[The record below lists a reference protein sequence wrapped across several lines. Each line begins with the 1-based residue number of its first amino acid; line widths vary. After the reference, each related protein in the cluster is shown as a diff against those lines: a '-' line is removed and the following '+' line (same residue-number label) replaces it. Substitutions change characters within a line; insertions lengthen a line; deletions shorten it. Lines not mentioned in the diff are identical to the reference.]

1 MQLYVFTDSQFTRGI
16 LTLGWKSSLHATLS
30 RVLKQYIRDFPVPVS
45 VEWVPAHVGIQQ
57 NERADQLAEQGTA
70 VSTRTG
76 PNVDVA
82 TGFTSHH
89 FAPAVYDG

>member
-1 MQLYVFTDSQFTRGI
+1 MIIITTAVHSIALGFALPLASFTP
-16 LTLGWKSSLHATLS
+16 L
-30 RVLKQYIRDFPVPVS
+30 VS
-45 VEWVPAHVGIQQ
+45 TNKLLPFEKKNVGIQQ

-70 VSTRTG
+70 FSNKNG

-82 TGFTSHH
+82 MDFTLHL